1 MNEELEKRIATLEWK
16 LDAVIKTQQSLW
28 EDYVERGTKRII
40 APLEKSLGCKIWE
53 DFKKEHKND

>member
-16 LDAVIKTQQSLW
+16 VEALTKTHQSLW

-40 APLEKSLGCKIWE
+40 APLEESLGCKIWE
-53 DFKKEHKND
+53 GFKK